1 MEVALLGLLITFG
14 TDTIPSFDISHYS
27 FVNALVARFCF
38 LRYAPC
44 LCPMPIPRNPH
55 RATRTAHRVQSPFIS
70 RSMSVT
76 AACIPVRT
84 ARDMML

>member
-44 LCPMPIPRNPH
+44 SLPYAHSPHPATRNPQ
-55 RATRTAHRVQSPFIS
+55 RAP
-70 RSMSVT
+70 RSKSFYQ
-76 AACIPVRT
+76 P
-84 ARDMML
+84 